1 MSIIINVAKVLT
13 KFPGPRYRKQGPGSG
28 EEFLEVHLRPA
39 FLQAKQAGNKVIV
52 QLDGVKYGYPTSFLE
67 EAFGGLAR
75 EFGID
80 DVQET
85 LVFESANEPLL
96 DYEIRQYIKE
106 ATQVR
111 GSGSGTIA

>member
-1 MSIIINVAKVLT
+1 MT
-13 KFPGPRYRKQGPGSG
+13 
-28 EEFLEVHLRPA
+28 
-39 FLQAKQAGNKVIV
+39 V

-80 DVQET
+80 DVQGT

-106 ATQVR
+106 ANQVR
-111 GSGSGTIA
+111 GDEPGTVA

>member
-1 MSIIINVAKVLT
+1 MSIIINVARDLT
-13 KFPGPRYRKQGPGSG
+13 KFPGPRYRTQGSGSG
-28 EEFLEVHLRPA
+28 EEFLTDHLRPA
-39 FLQAKQAGNKVIV
+39 FLRAKQTGDKVTV

-67 EAFGGLAR
+67 EAFGGLTR

-106 ATQVR
+106 ANQVR
-111 GSGSGTIA
+111 GGESETVA